1 MRLIPIRIV
10 AATLGLVLVSRPA
23 AAQQPGWVDPP
34 DKPAAAPTS
43 ESGEAGAAA
52 QASPSPSSGPSPSP
66 APSLAPSHSP
76 TPARSAET
84 PPVDTARRLAL
95 AYLATVSSAD
105 MAEAAP
111 RFYGRWVRFHDRLV
125 SRQALI
131 AEKRRFVRRWPE
143 RRYEADGEP
152 RVICSDAGRTCIVRA
167 LLRFEASSTARGRRS
182 RGTAEVTLTIRL
194 DEGRPVIVAE
204 TSRVLRRGLA
214 SHDGARFI
222 PAG

>member
-1 MRLIPIRIV
+1 MRLSIRIA
-10 AATLGLVLVSRPA
+10 AATLGIALISLPA

-34 DKPAAAPTS
+34 DKPAAAS
-43 ESGEAGAAA
+43 A
-52 QASPSPSSGPSPSP
+52 PSSPPSP
-66 APSLAPSHSP
+66 APSPAPSPTSEPKKAGPAAEASP
-76 TPARSAET
+76 PSPPASSARAET
-84 PPVDTARRLAL
+84 APVDTARRLAL
-95 AYLATVSSAD
+95 AYLATVSADD

-111 RFYGRWVRFHDRLV
+111 RFYGSWVRFHDRLL

-143 RRYEADGEP
+143 RRYEADGAP
-152 RVICSDAGRTCIVRA
+152 RVICSDAARTCIVRA
-167 LLRFEASSTARGRRS
+167 LLRFEAASAGRGRRS
-182 RGTAEVTLTIRL
+182 RGLAELTLTIRL

-214 SHDGARFI
+214 SRDGARLI